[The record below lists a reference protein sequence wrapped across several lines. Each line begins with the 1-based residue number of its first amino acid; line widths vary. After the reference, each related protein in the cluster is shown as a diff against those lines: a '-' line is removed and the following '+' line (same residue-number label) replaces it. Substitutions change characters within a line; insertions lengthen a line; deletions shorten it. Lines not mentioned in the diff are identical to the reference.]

1 MMKKIQCLILRS
13 WFLCSFCLLLCWTV
27 SAQDDSTT
35 KILQQIES
43 NPSPRESLVQW
54 YYSIDDFYAKIVS
67 LSWSH
72 KALPKIAT
80 IRSTLRSKIDSAKNN
95 EKKDAII
102 AFWNTYR
109 SGVTT
114 PNIWLSP
121 LCKDRYQ
128 LVDDRSYAFNIPTA
142 LVLATLDIE
151 SSCGRY
157 KPTNGD
163 GVFQLIAKDYG
174 TWVLTTGQR
183 IMMMY
188 DFSALVLWKH
198 ARYHTANKLSK
209 DGCTTKNISLT
220 GQTAPIC
227 LTYTSIDLDSI
238 IKHGA
243 LYNGL
248 SWAIIKWDIQPWI
261 PSYVYG
267 RYTDV
272 YSGSIKDG
280 LITRI
285 LKVVKYMKWL

>member
-1 MMKKIQCLILRS
+1 MKKK
-13 WFLCSFCLLLCWTV
+13 LLLSIGSLLLIFFLFGKV
-27 SAQDDSTT
+27 SAQDDVTT
-35 KILQQIES
+35 KILQQIETNS
-43 NPSPRESLVQW
+43 SPHESLVQR
-54 YYSIDDFYAKIVS
+54 YYSMDDFYAKIVS

-80 IRSTLRSKIDSAKNN
+80 IRSTLRSKLDTAKST
-95 EKKDAII
+95 EKKDKII
-102 AFWNTYR
+102 TFWDTYR

-114 PNIWLSP
+114 SSIWLSS
-121 LCKDRYQ
+121 LCKERYQ

-142 LVLATLDIE
+142 LVLATLDME

-174 TWVLTTGQR
+174 TWTLTTGQW

-188 DFSALVLWKH
+188 DFSELVAGKH

-209 DGCTTKNISLT
+209 DDCSTKNINLT
-220 GQTAPIC
+220 GTTSPIC
-227 LTYTSIDLDSI
+227 LTYTSMDIDSI

-261 PSYVYG
+261 PWYVYG
-267 RYTDV
+267 HYTDS
-272 YSGSIKDG
+272 YSGAVKDG
-280 LITRI
+280 LITRV
-285 LKVVKYMKWL
+285 LKVVKYMKDNK